1 VLRIVLRRASR
12 KAEQSQSCCGVAP
25 RRERSDG
32 ALGLRGM
39 NNARPERAPFLTR
52 GNAAAASCLLN
63 QTEHGPRSRL
73 ARSARPR
80 GVALSGWERLQCEM
94 RVVVSC
100 VFHVPNCLPASDG
113 IRNPRRIYASRLP
126 GRHESFRWYR
136 VLPPDRR
143 GHELA
148 SIAASTRSDVNGISV
163 SRTPTASWIA
173 LAIALATPSIPA
185 SPMPLAPNGPGPP
198 YSKMTAS

>member
-1 VLRIVLRRASR
+1 MLRIVLRRASR
-12 KAEQSQSCCGVAP
+12 KAEQSQSCCGVAR

-39 NNARPERAPFLTR
+39 NTTRPERAPDTGKCGGIVF
-52 GNAAAASCLLN
+52 AQPN
-63 QTEHGPRSRL
+63 QTEHGPRSPL

-80 GVALSGWERLQCEM
+80 GVALGGWERLQSEM

-113 IRNPRRIYASRLP
+113 IRNPRRIYASCLP
-126 GRHESFRWYR
+126 GRHESFGWYR

-148 SIAASTRSDVNGISV
+148 SIAASTRSGVNGISV

>member
-1 VLRIVLRRASR
+1 MVRRLPAGGNGIRTLGPSRGLGPLRPQSQKPSLRRL
-12 KAEQSQSCCGVAP
+12 P
-25 RRERSDG
+25 RPRLPERRQI
-32 ALGLRGM
+32 A
-39 NNARPERAPFLTR
+39 ARPLGEPH
-52 GNAAAASCLLN
+52 C
-63 QTEHGPRSRL
+63 
-73 ARSARPR
+73 
-80 GVALSGWERLQCEM
+80 VALSGWERLQCEM